1 MELLDLKISTLR
13 LLLEPISLKYKQC
26 IFREFTQEITTYM
39 HPRSPQTISETELFI
54 NESLLEMQNGD
65 NLIVVILKKDSQEF
79 LGCSGIHEL
88 NSKYPAAG
96 IWLKKSAHGNGYG
109 LEAIAALKKWAE
121 DNLDYEYLI
130 YPVDRANIPSRKIPE
145 RLGGQIFREYE
156 QINLSGNILRL
167 IEYRIPKK

>member
-1 MELLDLKISTLR
+1 
-13 LLLEPISLKYKQC
+13 
-26 IFREFTQEITTYM
+26 M
-39 HPRSPQTISETELFI
+39 HPRSHQTISETELFI
-54 NESLLEMQNGD
+54 NETLLEMQDGS

-88 NSKYPAAG
+88 KSKYPATG

-109 LEAIAALKKWAE
+109 LEAIAALKTWAE

-145 RLGGQIFREYE
+145 RLGGQIFREYD
-156 QINLSGNILRL
+156 QTNLSGNILHL
-167 IEYRIPKK
+167 VEYRIPKK

>member
-1 MELLDLKISTLR
+1 M
-13 LLLEPISLKYKQC
+13 
-26 IFREFTQEITTYM
+26 
-39 HPRSPQTISETELFI
+39 SETELFI

-65 NLIVVILKKDSQEF
+65 NLIVVILRKDSQEF

-88 NSKYPAAG
+88 NSKCPAAG
-96 IWLKKSAHGNGYG
+96 IWLKKSAHGYGYG
-109 LEAIAALKKWAE
+109 VEAIAALKKWAD

-156 QINLSGNILRL
+156 QINLSSNILHL
-167 IEYRIPKK
+167 VEYRIPKK